1 MVCTFPFGLR
11 VLAEGEMKSHGHPF
25 VLDSPKAGAASSSEG
40 SWYVDAGTKGKDDT
54 EYIVR
59 ATQNVGG
66 DQPHNT
72 IQPVYGVY
80 RYERVS

>member
-1 MVCTFPFGLR
+1 M
-11 VLAEGEMKSHGHPF
+11 AEGEMKSHGHPF
-25 VLDSPKAGAASSSEG
+25 VLDSPKTGAESSSTCA
-40 SWYVDAGTKGKDDT
+40 WYVDAGTKGKDNT
-54 EYIVR
+54 EYVVR
-59 ATQNVGG
+59 ETQNVGG

>member
-1 MVCTFPFGLR
+1 
-11 VLAEGEMKSHGHPF
+11 MKSHGHPF
-25 VLDSPKAGAASSSEG
+25 VLDSPKAGAESSSTG
-40 SWYVDAGTKGKDDT
+40 AWYVDAGTKGKDDT
-54 EYIVR
+54 KYVVR
-59 ATQNVGG
+59 ETQNVGG